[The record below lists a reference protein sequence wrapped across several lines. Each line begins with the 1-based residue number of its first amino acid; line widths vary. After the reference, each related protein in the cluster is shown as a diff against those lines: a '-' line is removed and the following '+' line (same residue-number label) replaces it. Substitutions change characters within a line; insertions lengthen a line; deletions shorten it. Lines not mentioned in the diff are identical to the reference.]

1 MVLYTPHAHGS
12 RPKAGT
18 REPRDSSIALVTDDV
33 YCILTD
39 RETLGFV
46 HKVGNVYV
54 ALSGDVL
61 SHAVEI
67 GQTLSWDRAVE
78 MVRHP

>member
-1 MVLYTPHAHGS
+1 M
-12 RPKAGT
+12 
-18 REPRDSSIALVTDDV
+18 
-33 YCILTD
+33 TD

-46 HKVGNVYV
+46 HKVGSVYV

-67 GQTLSWDRAVE
+67 GQSLEWDKAVR
-78 MVRHP
+78 MVRFK

>member
-1 MVLYTPHAHGS
+1 MVLLFPEARES
-12 RPKAGT
+12 R
-18 REPRDSSIALVTDDV
+18 REPNIALVTDDV
-33 YCILTD
+33 YSVMTE

-61 SHAVEI
+61 SHAVEV
-67 GQTLSWDRAVE
+67 GQSLSWDQAVQ
-78 MVRHP
+78 MVRFS

>member
-1 MVLYTPHAHGS
+1 MSLLSTPARNS
-12 RPKAGT
+12 SP
-18 REPRDSSIALVTDDV
+18 EPTVALVTEDV
-33 YCILTD
+33 YAVMTE

-46 HKVGNVYV
+46 HKVGTVYV

-67 GQTLSWDRAVE
+67 GQSLVWEKAVR
-78 MVRHP
+78 MVRFA

>member
-1 MVLYTPHAHGS
+1 MAIL
-12 RPKAGT
+12 T
-18 REPRDSSIALVTDDV
+18 REPTIALVTDDV
-33 YCILTD
+33 YSVLSD

-54 ALSGDVL
+54 ALSGDSL

-67 GQTLSWDRAVE
+67 GQSLSWDRAVQ
-78 MVRHP
+78 MVRFS

>member
-1 MVLYTPHAHGS
+1 MSLLSTPARNS
-12 RPKAGT
+12 SP
-18 REPRDSSIALVTDDV
+18 EPTVALVTEDV
-33 YCILTD
+33 YAVMTD

-46 HKVGNVYV
+46 HKVGTVYV

-67 GQTLSWDRAVE
+67 GQSLVWEKAVR
-78 MVRHP
+78 MVRFA

>member
-1 MVLYTPHAHGS
+1 MMSLLSSAAH
-12 RPKAGT
+12 
-18 REPRDSSIALVTDDV
+18 SSAPEAIVALVTEDIYSV
-33 YCILTD
+33 MTD

-46 HKVGNVYV
+46 HRVGTVYV

-67 GQTLSWDRAVE
+67 GQSLDWDRAVR
-78 MVRHP
+78 MVRFS

>member
-1 MVLYTPHAHGS
+1 MAMSLLSTPARNS
-12 RPKAGT
+12 SP
-18 REPRDSSIALVTDDV
+18 EPTVALVTEDV
-33 YCILTD
+33 YAVMTD

-46 HKVGNVYV
+46 HKVGTVYV

-67 GQTLSWDRAVE
+67 GQSLVWEKAVR
-78 MVRHP
+78 MVRFA

>member
-1 MVLYTPHAHGS
+1 MAIL
-12 RPKAGT
+12 T
-18 REPRDSSIALVTDDV
+18 REPTIALVTDDV
-33 YCILTD
+33 YSVLSD

-54 ALSGDVL
+54 ALSGASL

-67 GQTLSWDRAVE
+67 GQSLSWDRAVQ
-78 MVRHP
+78 MVRFS